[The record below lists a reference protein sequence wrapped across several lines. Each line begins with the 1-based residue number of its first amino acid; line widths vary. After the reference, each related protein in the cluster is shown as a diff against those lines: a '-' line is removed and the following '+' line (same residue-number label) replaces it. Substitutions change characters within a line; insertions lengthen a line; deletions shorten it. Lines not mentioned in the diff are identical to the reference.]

1 MTKTIEIK
9 LTDEQYDQL
18 VFLRDNNYFQ
28 QMTDDDVVADLIKS
42 SYREYKDAVR
52 RWKEDD

>member
-9 LTDEQYDQL
+9 LTDAQYDQL

-28 QMTDDDVVADLIKS
+28 PMTDDDVVADLIKS
-42 SYREYKDAVR
+42 SYREYKEAVR

>member
-42 SYREYKDAVR
+42 SYWEYKDAVR